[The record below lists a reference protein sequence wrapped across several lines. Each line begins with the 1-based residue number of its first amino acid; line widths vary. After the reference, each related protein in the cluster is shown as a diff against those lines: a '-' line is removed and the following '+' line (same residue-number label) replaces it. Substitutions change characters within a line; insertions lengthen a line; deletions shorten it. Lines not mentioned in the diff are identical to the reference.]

1 MASGTTNEKNAD
13 LSSSSSSLS
22 SSAPAMDLAQ
32 RLDALL
38 PCARLPTDHDRAAH
52 GVPQPFSLGTVGP
65 KKGFRCPFLQQAAA
79 DRKAVL
85 VALYAA
91 LIRRYVRE
99 AEVAVGLV
107 TAGGAWVGVPMHGI
121 LAREGLSA
129 GEAAAAVAVLFQ
141 NEAPLADMLAVAA
154 GDDGLVRERLS
165 TQAFTFGG
173 EGASTTPRAWPL
185 LCFGGEDVGLLRG
198 WDVCLVAD
206 GGAFT
211 LLYNAQLFSAAMAEA
226 MLHSWET
233 LLVEAA
239 SDATAPMDALPCV
252 SLRDA
257 QWLVQGCNQTAAAF
271 APRAGIHQLFEA
283 RMDENPQRIAIIGP
297 LEGDDDDA
305 AAYPERV
312 LELTYGE
319 VEAAANRMARHLLKL
334 GDTAAADDAIVA
346 ILLERSVGFYL
357 AMLGALKAGAAYLS
371 IDPDYPDERIQY
383 MLEDSGAVT
392 LITTTALAS
401 RLRKAAAAAATL
413 RHVLCL
419 DDPVQAAA
427 MAREPTTRAEWVA
440 VDPEWLCYVI
450 YTSGSTGK
458 PKGVQISHANAL
470 NLIRAEEVIYCIEP
484 ADRVLQG
491 FSTSFDASVEE
502 IWMAFNSGAALV
514 VGTKE
519 IMRSGPDFPSY
530 IEALGVTC
538 LSTVPTL
545 LASVRKLLVV
555 DVGRSVSQSS

>member
-1 MASGTTNEKNAD
+1 MASGTTNEENAD
-13 LSSSSSSLS
+13 PSSSSSSFS
-22 SSAPAMDLAQ
+22 SSPAMDLAQ

-65 KKGFRCPFLQQAAA
+65 SKGFRCPFLQQAVA
-79 DRKAVL
+79 DREAVL

-91 LIRRYVRE
+91 LVRRYVRE

-129 GEAAAAVAVLFQ
+129 GKAAAAVAALLQ
-141 NEAPLADMLAVAA
+141 NEAPLADILAVAG

-165 TQAFTFGG
+165 MQAFTFGG
-173 EGASTTPRAWPL
+173 EGASTTPQAWPL
-185 LCFGGEDVGLLRG
+185 LCFAGKDVELLRG

-206 GGAFT
+206 GRAFT

-226 MLHSWET
+226 MLRSWET

-257 QWLVQGCNQTAAAF
+257 QWLIQGCNQTAAAF
-271 APRAGIHQLFEA
+271 APWTGIHQLFEA
-283 RMDENPQRIAIIGP
+283 RVDENPQRIAIIGP
-297 LEGDDDDA
+297 SEGDDDA
-305 AAYPERV
+305 AAVYPERV

-319 VEAAANRMARHLLKL
+319 VEAAANQMAHHLLKL
-334 GDTAAADDAIVA
+334 GDTAAAVDSAIVA

-371 IDPDYPDERIQY
+371 IDPDYPDERIHY

-392 LITTTALAS
+392 LISTTALAP
-401 RLRKAAAAAATL
+401 RVRKAAAATL
-413 RHVLCL
+413 QHVLCL

-427 MAREPTTRAEWVA
+427 MAREPTTRREWVA

-450 YTSGSTGK
+450 YTSGSMGK

-470 NLIRAEEVIYCIEP
+470 NLIRAEEVIYCVEP
-484 ADRVLQG
+484 TDRVLQG

-555 DVGRSVSQSS
+555 YMGRSVSQSS